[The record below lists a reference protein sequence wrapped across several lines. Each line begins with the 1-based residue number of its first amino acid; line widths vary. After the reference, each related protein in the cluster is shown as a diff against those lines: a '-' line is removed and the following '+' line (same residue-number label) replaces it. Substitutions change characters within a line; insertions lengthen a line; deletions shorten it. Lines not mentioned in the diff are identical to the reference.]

1 MPGLD
6 VTSDEDLPEM
16 LDNFHA
22 REILHVTYGSVLNSS
37 KLREPFFDELIRREE
52 AYTQTV
58 EAHFDKHFKA
68 FE

>member
-1 MPGLD
+1 MPELE
-6 VTSDEDLPEM
+6 VTSDADLTEF
-16 LDNFHA
+16 LDNFDA
-22 REILHVTYGSVLNSS
+22 REILHVTYGSVLNSP
-37 KLREPFFDELIRREE
+37 KFREAFFDELISREE